1 MAIDTGRPA
10 SDPAIGK
17 ILADRDFV
25 VTEAM
30 IDDHFEGLALDRSAF
45 DRGETPVPSMIAGG
59 ADNFHEQSRFQQ
71 DRGHLWMRQRWD
83 LRSPLIPGD
92 SYVAHARIEHIYK
105 RRDRTVVVTAMTLK
119 DADGQ
124 VVVRSDH
131 HQSFLLDQ
139 PDGEVELRDPTK
151 KEGARKFQVPA
162 GSELEPFDRV
172 ITLEMCGTYF
182 HGSRSY
188 HTDLEASKALGFRNV
203 VVGGRLTMSYMGQL
217 LEQHF
222 GDAWWHNGQLDIKF
236 TNPVWPDDHITVRG
250 VSTGPAEDDA
260 KREAVFA
267 WIEKD
272 DGTIVAIAD
281 ANAAP

>member
-1 MAIDTGRPA
+1 MATDSDSPTG
-10 SDPAIGK
+10 DPTIGK
-17 ILADRDFV
+17 VLPDLEFS
-25 VTEAM
+25 VTDAM
-30 IDDHFEGLALDRSAF
+30 IADHFEGLDLDRSAF
-45 DRGETPVPSMIAGG
+45 DRGETPVPSMIAGA
-59 ADNFHEQSRFQQ
+59 ADNFHGHSRFQQ
-71 DRGHLWMRQRWD
+71 DRGHLWMRQQWD
-83 LRSPLIPGD
+83 LRSPLVPGD
-92 SYVAHARIEHIYK
+92 AYFAHARIENIYK
-105 RRDRTVVVTAMTLK
+105 RRDRTVVDTEMTLK
-119 DADGQ
+119 DAAGQ
-124 VVVRSDH
+124 VVVHSNH

-139 PDGEVELRDPTK
+139 PVDEVQLRDPTK

-172 ITLEMCGTYF
+172 ITREMCGTYF

-236 TNPVWPDDHITVRG
+236 TNPVWPEDHITVRG